1 MTDLVKRSKKQLA
14 LPLESVLPQP
24 NMFEQI
30 RNEAVAA
37 LADLL
42 LEAIGEEC
50 QSPANEQGVSDEH

>member
-1 MTDLVKRSKKQLA
+1 
-14 LPLESVLPQP
+14 
-24 NMFEQI
+24 MFEQI

-50 QSPANEQGVSDEH
+50 QSPANELGVSDEH

>member
-1 MTDLVKRSKKQLA
+1 MTDLVKRSTRQLA
-14 LPLESVLPQP
+14 LPLESALLQP

-30 RNEAVAA
+30 RSEAVAA

-50 QSPANEQGVSDEH
+50 QGPANDPGVSDEY